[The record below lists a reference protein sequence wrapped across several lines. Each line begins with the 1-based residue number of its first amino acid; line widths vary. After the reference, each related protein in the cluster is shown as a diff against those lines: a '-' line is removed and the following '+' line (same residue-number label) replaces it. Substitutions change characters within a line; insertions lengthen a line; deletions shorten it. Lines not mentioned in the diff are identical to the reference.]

1 MPSFGWTITSS
12 TKFPSKA
19 PIKEVATSKN
29 SPRPSSC
36 TCTRCDWPRL
46 RRLRCHVI
54 SRGSAGALQ
63 RVRRAGQMGASCCC
77 SVAAIFELCSSF
89 HEWWCAG
96 SFKRAHY
103 THLPY
108 THLSLTEYIKLR
120 TVFRCGYCTCLF
132 SNLFV
137 WRAVLQLYFSWNSCW
152 CCRLPEDGGSLSVEG
167 VSLLLWAHFCSCGI

>member
-1 MPSFGWTITSS
+1 MDLPGLYREFGGPGRWELAAAALWPPFLNCAVPLMSGDAPGPSR
-12 TKFPSKA
+12 
-19 PIKEVATSKN
+19 E
-29 SPRPSSC
+29 
-36 TCTRCDWPRL
+36 
-46 RRLRCHVI
+46 H
-54 SRGSAGALQ
+54 
-63 RVRRAGQMGASCCC
+63 M
-77 SVAAIFELCSSF
+77 
-89 HEWWCAG
+89 
-96 SFKRAHY
+96 Y

-167 VSLLLWAHFCSCGI
+167 VSLLL